1 MRVLI
6 FLMLVCVLTPIAAA
20 EVNPERVEGPAVKV
34 GDVWIYNKLDGWNN
48 VLEDISVVRVKRVD
62 AGGIFME
69 ATGLDGS
76 NLARIERTADFNLM
90 RIEAP
95 KFTKT
100 TQPYYPSYSF
110 PLWVGKTWKGKVAF
124 ESTDQPGKEVH
135 VELQGRVVGY
145 ESVTVPAGTFFAL
158 KIELGGPYRARN
170 LEGSWTGRIEDTLW
184 YAPQVRNAVRYE
196 YKDTAGTSL
205 YNHEIHELVNY
216 WLIP

>member
-1 MRVLI
+1 MRVLV
-6 FLMLVCVLTPIAAA
+6 FLMLACVLTPMAVA
-20 EVNPERVEGPAVKV
+20 EVTPARIEGPAVKA

-48 VLEDISVVRVKRVD
+48 VLEDISVVRVKRV
-62 AGGIFME
+62 AAEGIFME

-76 NLARIERTADFNLM
+76 NLARIQRTADFNLV

-100 TQPYYPSYSF
+100 TLPYYPNFSF

-124 ESTDQPGKEVH
+124 ESTDQPGKEVRA
-135 VELQGRVVGY
+135 ELDGRVVGY

-158 KIELGGPYRARN
+158 KIELSGPYRASN

-196 YKDTAGTSL
+196 YKDTTGAAL
-205 YNHEIHELVNY
+205 YNHEIHELVKY

>member
-1 MRVLI
+1 MRVLV
-6 FLMLVCVLTPIAAA
+6 LLVLTCMLTPMAAA
-20 EVNPERVEGPAVKV
+20 EVNPERIEGPTVKA

-48 VLEDISVVRVKRVD
+48 VLEDISVVRIKRV
-62 AGGIFME
+62 AAEGIFME

-76 NLARIERTADFNLM
+76 NLARIRRTADFNLV

-95 KFTKT
+95 KFTRT
-100 TQPYYPSYSF
+100 TLPYYPSYSF

-124 ESTDQPGKEVH
+124 ESTDQPGKEVRA
-135 VELQGRVVGY
+135 ELEGRVVGY

-158 KIELGGPYRARN
+158 KIELGGPYRASN
-170 LEGSWTGRIEDTLW
+170 LEGSWTGRIKDTLW

-196 YKDTAGTSL
+196 YKDFTGASL

-216 WLIP
+216 WLTP